1 MSQYFFEAVLEKPD
15 QPGSWTYLV
24 IPFGVEEAFG
34 SKGQVKV
41 RGTIN
46 GHPFRSSARPRG
58 DGQHYLVV
66 NKDIRDSIGAIPGSS
81 VQVVMERDLD
91 ERTLDMPNDFDE
103 ALDADVIARAR
114 FDKMSYSH
122 QKEYVE
128 WIEAAKKDE
137 TRARRIVKAVE
148 QIAEGIPLK
157 S

>member
-1 MSQYFFEAVLEKPD
+1 
-15 QPGSWTYLV
+15 
-24 IPFGVEEAFG
+24 
-34 SKGQVKV
+34 
-41 RGTIN
+41 
-46 GHPFRSSARPRG
+46 
-58 DGQHYLVV
+58 
-66 NKDIRDSIGAIPGSS
+66 
-81 VQVVMERDLD
+81 MERDLD

-103 ALDADVIARAR
+103 ALDAHVIARAR

-157 S
+157 T